1 MRNSGVECFH
11 IEQSTLANRFFDAV
25 RPSIN
30 WLQAQFLGY
39 AMKNYEDNNQRL
51 PEFNITTWNRSRRHL
66 HAGAVLFA
74 ACAIVAG
81 APVWAQDVAEVARQ
95 AQARKHHQAKHKKH
109 VYTEEDLKRARILT
123 REDQELLAAKKRDA
137 VVPGAEASTTLEA
150 QALEHLPLGD
160 VARMYRAMKELNHS
174 QTGELAEYHLPV
186 ANAVFA
192 SAKPEF
198 VMPKPTLVE
207 TTPHNTPT
215 APDFPNTELNA
226 LKLNTLLILPKPVV
240 PAPMPNR
247 VPTTGAVPPK
257 SKFAVS
263 RPNVLAPSTHEAPIT
278 PVFANAELIAT
289 PEMGSVASWPNALV
303 PTTQPAPAAPAIS
316 NAAGPRSIIV
326 KYGDSLWKL
335 AQINLGDGHRW
346 HELAAINP
354 GIINPQ
360 HIVPGTP
367 INVAGTAPVTPTAPS
382 DSTVTVHKGDS
393 LWRIAQKKLGFG
405 QFWGCIAKANP
416 VIRDANRIYTGQ
428 VLAVPETCDT
438 SSSK

>member
-1 MRNSGVECFH
+1 
-11 IEQSTLANRFFDAV
+11 
-25 RPSIN
+25 
-30 WLQAQFLGY
+30 
-39 AMKNYEDNNQRL
+39 MKNYEDNNQRL
-51 PEFNITTWNRSRRHL
+51 PEFNITTWNRSRHRL
-66 HAGAVLFA
+66 HAGTVLFA
-74 ACAIVAG
+74 ACAIAAG
-81 APVWAQDVAEVARQ
+81 APVWAQDVAEMARQ
-95 AQARKHHQAKHKKH
+95 VQARKHHQTKHKKH

-137 VVPGAEASTTLEA
+137 VVPGAEASTTLDA

-198 VMPKPTLVE
+198 AMPKPNVVE
-207 TTPHNTPT
+207 PTAYNTPT
-215 APDFPNTELNA
+215 APVFPNTDLNA
-226 LKLNTLLILPKPVV
+226 LKLNPSLILPKPIV
-240 PAPMPNR
+240 PSPMPNQ
-247 VPTTGAVPPK
+247 VSAAGAIATK

-263 RPNVLAPSTHEAPIT
+263 KPNMLAPTVREAPIA
-278 PVFANAELIAT
+278 PVFANAEVIPT
-289 PEMGSVASWPNALV
+289 PEMGLIASWPGAFE
-303 PTTQPAPAAPAIS
+303 PTIQPAPSAPAFS

-354 GIINPQ
+354 GIVNPW

-367 INVAGTAPVTPTAPS
+367 INIAGTAPVAPTAPS
-382 DSTVTVHKGDS
+382 DSTVTVRKGDS
-393 LWRIAQKKLGFG
+393 LWKIAQKKLGFG

-428 VLAVPETCDT
+428 VLAVPETCNP

>member
-1 MRNSGVECFH
+1 
-11 IEQSTLANRFFDAV
+11 
-25 RPSIN
+25 
-30 WLQAQFLGY
+30 
-39 AMKNYEDNNQRL
+39 MKNYEDNNQSS
-51 PEFNITTWNRSRRHL
+51 PEFNITTWNRSRHRL

-74 ACAIVAG
+74 ACAIAAG
-81 APVWAQDVAEVARQ
+81 APVWAQDVAELARQ
-95 AQARKHHQAKHKKH
+95 AQARKHHQTKHKKH

-123 REDQELLAAKKRDA
+123 REDQELLAARKRDA
-137 VVPGAEASTTLEA
+137 IAPGAEASTTLDA

-160 VARMYRAMKELNHS
+160 VARIYRAMKELNHS

-198 VMPKPTLVE
+198 AMPKPNVAAPPLL
-207 TTPHNTPT
+207 NTP
-215 APDFPNTELNA
+215 AASEYPNAESDMLKSKSLTLNI
-226 LKLNTLLILPKPVV
+226 LLVQPKPTV
-240 PAPMPNR
+240 PAPNR
-247 VPTTGAVPPK
+247 VPAARTFSTSKTIASK
-257 SKFAVS
+257 SKFAVL
-263 RPNVLAPSTHEAPIT
+263 RPNMFVPATYEAPIA
-278 PVFANAELIAT
+278 PVFANAEVIPT
-289 PEMGSVASWPNALV
+289 PEMGLVASWPSV
-303 PTTQPAPAAPAIS
+303 VTPTTQPSPAAPTFS
-316 NAAGPRSIIV
+316 NAAGPRSVIV

-354 GIINPQ
+354 GIVNPQ

-367 INVAGTAPVTPTAPS
+367 INVAGTAPVAPTAPS
-382 DSTVTVHKGDS
+382 DSTVTVRKGDS
-393 LWRIAQKKLGFG
+393 LWKIAQKKLGFG

-416 VIRDANRIYTGQ
+416 VIHDANLIYTGQ